1 MTRMHNPPHPG
12 EVLQDTV
19 LRAEGGLTVTEFA
32 QRLGVSRVALS
43 RVVNGRAAVSAELAI
58 RLAAALGG
66 SAESWLRMQVAYDLW
81 QAQKRRRPRIRPLPK
96 AYRDAA

>member
-12 EVLQDTV
+12 EVLADTV
-19 LRAEGGLTVTEFA
+19 LGDIGPTVTDFA
-32 QRLGVSRVALS
+32 KRLGVSRVALS

-66 SAESWLRMQVAYDLW
+66 SAESWLNMQVAYDLW
-81 QAQKRRRPRIRPLPK
+81 HAQKKRRPKIARLSQ
-96 AYRDAA
+96 AA